1 MSTISTIDF
10 SPEWEFKATRSS
22 GPGGQA
28 VNKLNTRVTLRW
40 NLQNSQ
46 LITDD
51 QKKVLLKKLTM
62 RLTSKMELLID
73 AQEYRTQSRNKQAA
87 IDKFYTLLEDMLK
100 KPKTRRPSK
109 PGKGA
114 IEKRLKAK
122 KIRAEKKKFRGD
134 RFN

>member
-1 MSTISTIDF
+1 
-10 SPEWEFKATRSS
+10 
-22 GPGGQA
+22 
-28 VNKLNTRVTLRW
+28 
-40 NLQNSQ
+40 
-46 LITDD
+46 
-51 QKKVLLKKLTM
+51 M

>member
-10 SPEWEFKATRSS
+10 FPEWEFKATRSS

-40 NLQNSQ
+40 DLQNSQ
-46 LITDD
+46 LITED
-51 QKKVLLKKLTM
+51 QKKVLLKKLAS

-87 IDKFYTLLEDMLK
+87 IDKFYTLLEEMLK